1 MNSEYTQDVAFN
13 SDFGALQ
20 TPVHLATAAL
30 LAGWRAAKFSGH
42 FRYLDLACGNGH
54 TLTLLADAYP
64 DAEFVGLDINP
75 THTEQGQSLARAAK
89 LKNVTFICGD
99 IANATELNLTDFDY
113 CTASGVYS
121 WLDQNRQSALFQVAT
136 QALAEG
142 GLFFLD
148 YCALPGITQ
157 NATLYGMLQQLSS
170 EYSGSSADKL
180 KGASQLLAEV
190 KNNNGQFFQ
199 QNSQANERFSRLLAN
214 PAEDEAHEVLNL
226 QARSVWS
233 RDIIAKAEGV
243 GLAFVGSAG
252 LHHNLPEFSAHLG
265 LPKDSEQFSTATRQM
280 LQDIAWNVA
289 QRKDIYCKGAKSA
302 ETSILQRAGDCH
314 FYFAPGALSDAMIQR
329 IITQYPAATLL
340 TPNIISL
347 LRQHKHCTSIN
358 ELMARVCEQYQQK
371 TASPFLQK
379 DKLVSQ
385 LLATRLMSLANPV
398 NQPVQQGSLYMPS
411 LLNQTLLKQDIH
423 LEHGRPLA
431 SPVIG
436 TRLLLPIKDRLY
448 LWALVFGDVGLAWDK
463 MSDLRNAFHDA
474 NGQPINKQMFVSII
488 TQSQPAFNQ
497 RVVPELLRL
506 GILQYR

>member
-30 LAGWRAAKFSGH
+30 LSGWDAAKYSGH

-75 THTEQGQSLARAAK
+75 VHIEQGQTLAREGK
-89 LKNVTFICGD
+89 LDNLTFICTD
-99 IANATELNLTDFDY
+99 IADASALNLTGFDY

-121 WLDQNRQSALFQVAT
+121 WLDENRQAALFDVANH
-136 QALAEG
+136 ALAQG

-170 EYSGSSADKL
+170 EYSGSSAEKL

-190 KNNNGQFFQ
+190 KSNNGQFFQ
-199 QNSQANERFSRLLAN
+199 QNSQANERFDRLLAN
-214 PAEDEAHEVLNL
+214 PPEDEAHEVLNL

-233 RDIIAKAEGV
+233 RDIIAKAEDV

-252 LHHNLPEFSAHLG
+252 LHHNLEEFSAHLG
-265 LPKDSEQFSTATRQM
+265 LPKNSQQFSTATRQM

-289 QRKDIYCKGAKSA
+289 QRKDIYCKGCKPST
-302 ETSILQRAGDCH
+302 TSILQRVGDCH
-314 FYFAPGALSDAMIQR
+314 FYFAPGALSDAVIKG
-329 IITQYPAATLL
+329 ITAQFPAASLL
-340 TPNIISL
+340 TPSIISL
-347 LRQHKHCTSIN
+347 LRQHKHCSTIN
-358 ELMARVCEQYQQK
+358 ELVAHFCQQYQQK
-371 TASPFLQK
+371 TGHDFLEK
-379 DKLVSQ
+379 EKLINQ
-385 LLATRLMSLANPV
+385 LLATRVMSLANPV
-398 NQPVQQGSLYMPS
+398 EAPLQQGSLYMPS
-411 LLNQTLLKQDIH
+411 VLNQTLLKQDIH

-448 LWALVFGDVGLAWDK
+448 LWALVFGDVGSAWDQ

-474 NGQPINKQMFVSII
+474 NGQPIDKQMFVSII

-497 RVVPELLRL
+497 RVVPELVRL